1 MRSFERPIS
10 TLALLGALVAALALG
25 GCGRKSGL
33 DLPPSASAAPASAPS
48 ASAAPT
54 SATSASAA
62 SVAGAAPA
70 AEAKPTAS
78 APAFP
83 VMRAHRP
90 APRVVPKR
98 DLPIDVLLN

>member
-10 TLALLGALVAALALG
+10 TLALIAALTAALTLG

-33 DLPPSASAAPASAPS
+33 DLPPSASAAPASAG
-48 ASAAPT
+48 
-54 SATSASAA
+54 SASAA

-70 AEAKPTAS
+70 AQAKPTAT

-83 VMRAHRP
+83 IMRAHRP
-90 APRVVPKR
+90 APDVVPKR

>member
-10 TLALLGALVAALALG
+10 SLALIAALAAALALG

-33 DLPPSASAAPASAPS
+33 DLPPSASAAP
-48 ASAAPT
+48 
-54 SATSASAA
+54 
-62 SVAGAAPA
+62 VAGVA
-70 AEAKPTAS
+70 AEAKAT

-83 VMRAHRP
+83 SMRAQRP
-90 APRVVPKR
+90 APNVVPKR